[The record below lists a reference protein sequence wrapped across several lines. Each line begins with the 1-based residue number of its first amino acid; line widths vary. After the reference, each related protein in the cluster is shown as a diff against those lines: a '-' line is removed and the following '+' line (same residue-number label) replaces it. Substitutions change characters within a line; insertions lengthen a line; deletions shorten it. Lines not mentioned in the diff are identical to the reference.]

1 MIDRYYF
8 RSIYFREPSGVL
20 FEIATLGPGFTADEP
35 LESLGERPRCRRTT
49 SRCVTGSRRFSRRC
63 PTRGPRGLPSKRPWT
78 SRRKRRSPPG
88 EARTSKTST
97 RCGLLDPGAAAG
109 QTPRGPF
116 SFPPGGAHWYK
127 LQEVGYPDRETFLA
141 TYEEVG
147 SWLDGFLREQGIPHD
162 RTVLGG
168 FSMGAVMA
176 YSFSLGAGRQ
186 RPAATTAFSGFIP
199 TVEGFELDL
208 SEISPVAIGHG
219 TYDPII
225 PVEFGRQARQVLEEA
240 GASVLY
246 REYPLPH
253 AIDPG
258 FLPEVRGWY
267 AWLLL
272 RRSRRTTSPAV
283 EHRAIG

>member
-1 MIDRYYF
+1 MVYEV
-8 RSIYFREPSGVL
+8 RESGGEPAGALVL
-20 FEIATLGPGFTADEP
+20 FHGRGADEHDLYP
-35 LESLGERPRCRRTT
+35 
-49 SRCVTGSRRFSRRC
+49 
-63 PTRGPRGLPSKRPWT
+63 
-78 SRRKRRSPPG
+78 
-88 EARTSKTST
+88 
-97 RCGLLDPGAAAG
+97 LLDILDPERRLLGV
-109 QTPRGPF
+109 TPRGPL
-116 SFPPGGAHWYK
+116 SFPPGGAHWYAVPA
-127 LQEVGYPDRETFLA
+127 VGYPDPETFCA
-141 TYEEVG
+141 TYESVG

-176 YSFSLGAGRQ
+176 YSFSLGAGRP

-208 SEISPVAIGHG
+208 SGISPVAIGHG

-225 PVEFGRQARQVLEEA
+225 SVEFSRQARQLLEEA

-258 FLPEVRGWY
+258 FLVEVRD
-267 AWLLL
+267 WLA
-272 RRSRRTTSPAV
+272 RVAAV
-283 EHRAIG
+283 A